1 MKLTTDGRYDYS
13 AYAGEPGAGGI
24 GSNGGDGAPGC
35 VLIYYRVYRASSTG
49 RFVTRDGKGFNEKF
63 TRKVVV

>member
-1 MKLTTDGRYDYS
+1 LTQAVDTWSHSG
-13 AYAGEPGAGGI
+13 GEGGN

-35 VLIYYRVYRASSTG
+35 VLIYYRVCRVSSAG
-49 RFVTRDGKGFNEKF
+49 RFTTRDGKGFNEKF

>member
-1 MKLTTDGRYDYS
+1 MTMTWNHDEAISLLGK
-13 AYAGEPGAGGI
+13 GGSGGN
-24 GSNGGDGAPGC
+24 GSSGGDGAPGC
-35 VLIYYRVYRASSTG
+35 VLIYYRVYRASSSG